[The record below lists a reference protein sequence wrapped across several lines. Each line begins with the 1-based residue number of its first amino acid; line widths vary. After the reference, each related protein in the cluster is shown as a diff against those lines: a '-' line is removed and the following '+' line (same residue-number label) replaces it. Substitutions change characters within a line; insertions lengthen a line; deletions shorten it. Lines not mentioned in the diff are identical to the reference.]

1 MTEKRKLSKRQKE
14 IMAFIRSFLLDHGF
28 PPTIREIGNAVKIS
42 STSVV
47 NYNLN
52 RLVERGYLRR
62 EKDVSRGLRLAED
75 SPDLVPS
82 GGFIRI
88 PLVGPIAAG
97 EPVEIGEGVF
107 EEEDAIELSRDLL
120 PQHDKVFALQVRGDS
135 MIDAMVNDGDIV
147 IMRPQTEARNGEMVA
162 AWLSDRQET
171 TLKYFFYEG
180 GQVRLQPASP
190 DPEMKPIYVDPEV
203 VQIKG
208 KVLMVV
214 RQLS

>member
-1 MTEKRKLSKRQKE
+1 
-14 IMAFIRSFLLDHGF
+14 MAFIRSFLQDHGF

-75 SPDLVPS
+75 SPDLVPA

-88 PLVGPIAAG
+88 QLAGSIKAG
-97 EPVEIGEGVF
+97 EPVEIYPDAF
-107 EEEDAIELSRDLL
+107 DEEDAIELSRDML
-120 PQHDKVFALQVRGDS
+120 PQHDNVFALRVSGDS
-135 MIDAMVNDGDIV
+135 MIDAMINDGDVV
-147 IMRPQTEARNGEMVA
+147 IMKPQTEARNGEMVA

-190 DPEMKPIYVDPEV
+190 DPIHKTIYVDPEII
-203 VQIKG
+203 QIRG

-214 RQLS
+214 RQLG